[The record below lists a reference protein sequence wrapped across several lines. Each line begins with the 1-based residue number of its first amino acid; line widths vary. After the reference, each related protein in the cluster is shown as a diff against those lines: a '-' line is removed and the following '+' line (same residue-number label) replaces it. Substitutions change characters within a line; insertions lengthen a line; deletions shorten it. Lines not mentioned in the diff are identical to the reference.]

1 MSDLSTWVGGRP
13 LEQQSVSETPT
24 DPPSGFAEATMLL
37 QTASSVSKTP
47 TAPPSSFAEATMLL
61 QTASSVSHQLISS
74 KPDVSFLNCRVV

>member
-37 QTASSVSKTP
+37 QTASSVS
-47 TAPPSSFAEATMLL
+47 
-61 QTASSVSHQLISS
+61 HQLISS